1 MEGKSPIYTHA
12 VPVSY
17 VLALPGSPLGFP
29 IEQPSLLSC
38 PPLLLTQPNITDRDH
53 LSLKKLTNKTKT
65 EQNNIQSTYRF
76 RIEKRKKLHKSR
88 IHLKQLIPWA
98 DFQAR
103 PCNTFWWHQNLK
115 IPSALIFSLYLVN

>member
-1 MEGKSPIYTHA
+1 MEGTSPIYTHA

-53 LSLKKLTNKTKT
+53 LSLKKLTKPKQNKT
-65 EQNNIQSTYRF
+65 
-76 RIEKRKKLHKSR
+76 
-88 IHLKQLIPWA
+88 
-98 DFQAR
+98 
-103 PCNTFWWHQNLK
+103 TFK
-115 IPSALIFSLYLVN
+115 APTGSE